1 MAVNKEELIKKLRK
15 IDAMVKGGAGGETIN
30 ARRLLIKTAEKYGIN
45 LDELDD
51 VNRKKRYTKCS
62 RGWKQHLMK
71 QVFFKFVPDVEIW
84 STVGKKG
91 FVIECSESDYISTL
105 AKYEIFA
112 YDYRRRVNA
121 FIHAYIEANNLFGD
135 PDPDYVPRPMTE
147 AQRRKARLIIEMSGG
162 ISPCS
167 VNPQLE
173 LKGVAR

>member
-1 MAVNKEELIKKLRK
+1 MDKETLIAKLRK
-15 IDAMVKGGAGGETIN
+15 IDALVKGGVGGEALN
-30 ARRLLIKTAEKYGIN
+30 ARRLLDQAAEKYGID
-45 LDELDD
+45 LDSLDD
-51 VNRKKRYTKCS
+51 NNRKKRYTKCP

-84 STVGKKG
+84 GTVGKKG

-112 YDYRRRVNA
+112 ADYRRRMNA

-135 PDPDYVPRPMTE
+135 PDPDYVPKPMTE

-167 VNPQLE
+167 VNPMIE
-173 LKGVAR
+173 SKEAV

>member
-1 MAVNKEELIKKLRK
+1 MDKETLIKKLRK
-15 IDAMVKGGAGGETIN
+15 IDALVKGGVGGEALN
-30 ARRLLIKTAEKYGIN
+30 ARRLLIQTAEKYGID
-45 LDELDD
+45 LDALDD
-51 VNRKKRYTKCS
+51 VNRKKRYTKCP

-112 YDYRRRVNA
+112 DDYRRRVNA
-121 FIHAYIEANNLFGD
+121 FIHAYIEANNLFVD
-135 PDPDYVPRPMTE
+135 PDPDYVPKPMTE

-173 LKGVAR
+173 SKEVV